1 MPTTIRK
8 MYGTDVGTSS
18 EQAPAVRTRKSNGK
32 SRLGC
37 MACKQKRIKCDE
49 SRPKC
54 SKCKS
59 SSQACVYP
67 ANDVPKWKSSVSTF
81 SLPSAAESKS
91 PSTASATSHKT
102 DYEYSLTPSPP
113 YSNFGEQTQTP
124 LEYDN
129 SFYGNFDLLGN
140 DLSPMPVEKSQLF
153 ETQDVLLLM
162 HFTST
167 TSRDLIG
174 PQQLWTEDAMQ
185 LAFQH
190 SFLMHAILTL
200 SARHLQKA
208 PCSLTNGPEPDYRL
222 LEEYHHQ
229 EALAAFHAE
238 FQNNVQSNQDAL
250 LAASFLLS
258 FHACSTLDFNPTAVL
273 PAEDSSLTF
282 LRYIPSILADSTT
295 TAQNSQFRVLVEPR
309 LFLPHVTP
317 SMGPAAQFMNLLNH
331 LPIESPALV
340 HRDIYVERI
349 ESLTLYL
356 STSTSKDLQPS
367 VLEELLSCFL
377 RWQSMCPTGFIDLL
391 GELDGIALVILAHYY
406 AAAAYLLSR
415 NRGKWWW
422 WHEKPA
428 YMVGTIGTYL
438 GRDWAHW
445 MEWPRGM
452 IQRVGNLSS
461 R

>member
-1 MPTTIRK
+1 MTTARRK
-8 MYGTDVGTSS
+8 MYRS
-18 EQAPAVRTRKSNGK
+18 EAGPSEHIPTVRTRKSNGK

-49 SRPKC
+49 QRPKC
-54 SKCKS
+54 TKCKA

-67 ANDVPKWKSSVSTF
+67 TNDVPKWKSSVNTF
-81 SLPSAAESKS
+81 SLPSTAESSS
-91 PSTASATSHKT
+91 PSTTSATSVNSMQT
-102 DYEYSLTPSPP
+102 DFGYTSTPSPP
-113 YSNFGEQTQTP
+113 YSNFSEHPP

-129 SFYGNFDLLGN
+129 SFFNNFDILGHGI
-140 DLSPMPVEKSQLF
+140 SPMPVEQSQLF

-167 TSRDLIG
+167 TSLDLIG

-200 SARHLQKA
+200 SARHLQKV
-208 PCSLTNGPEPDYRL
+208 PCSLTSGPEPDYKL
-222 LEEYHHQ
+222 LEQYHHH
-229 EALAAFHAE
+229 EALTAFHAD
-238 FQNNVQSNQDAL
+238 FQNNAQSNQDAV
-250 LAASFLLS
+250 LATSFLLS
-258 FHACSTLDFNPTAVL
+258 FHACSVLDFKLVI

-282 LRYIPSILADSTT
+282 LRYIPSVLADRPDTT
-295 TAQNSQFRVLVEPR
+295 QNGRFQVLVEPR

-317 SMGPAAQFMNLLNH
+317 SMGPGAQFMSLLNH
-331 LPIESPALV
+331 LPQDSPALV
-340 HRDIYVERI
+340 HREIYVERI

-377 RWQSMCPTGFIDLL
+377 RWQSLCPAEFVDLV

-422 WHEKPA
+422 WHEKPG
-428 YMVGTIGTYL
+428 YMVGTIGDYL
-438 GRDWAHW
+438 GREWEHW
-445 MEWPRGM
+445 MQWPRGM